1 MIIHNSL
8 PAVISFCGIV
18 VAIYM
23 MSKLRKLPKDNIL
36 IADYFLL
43 GAINLYVGVVYFLF
57 IINIIPTV
65 LELSLFVR
73 PANLLQIIFPA
84 IISWRMEVI

>member
-8 PAVISFCGIV
+8 PIVISFCGIV

-23 MSKLRKLPKDNIL
+23 MGRLKKLPKDKIL
-36 IADYFLL
+36 VIDYFLL
-43 GAINLYVGVVYFLF
+43 GLVNFYVGLIYLLFVVGVV
-57 IINIIPTV
+57 PTV
-65 LELSLFVR
+65 SDLSLFVR

-84 IISWRMEVI
+84 IISWRMGTI

>member
-8 PAVISFCGIV
+8 PVVISFCGII

-23 MSKLRKLPKDNIL
+23 MSRLRRLPKDIIL
-36 IADYFLL
+36 VVDYFLL
-43 GAINLYVGVVYFLF
+43 GLINLYVGAVYLLF
-57 IINIIPTV
+57 VMGIIPTV

-73 PANLLQIIFPA
+73 PANLLQIILPA
-84 IISWRMEVI
+84 IVSWRMGAI